1 MSNWISKFV
10 IWCLAK
16 PVPPEIRASLLKI
29 TKDEDK
35 SLIIKMMDEPWNITD
50 EEQMKIEK
58 ITAERD
64 KNIIQPII
72 ERAKSMVGAHTY
84 SSPGC

>member
-1 MSNWISKFV
+1 
-10 IWCLAK
+10 
-16 PVPPEIRASLLKI
+16 
-29 TKDEDK
+29 
-35 SLIIKMMDEPWNITD
+35 MDEPWNITD

-72 ERAKSMVGAHTY
+72 ERAKSMVGAHTLLLTWVLNI
-84 SSPGC
+84 SRG